1 MQVGAVKERIAIW
14 QVTLRGSESVC
25 VDAGWSGEGA
35 GWSGEGEDRHM
46 AGDAP
51 WL

>member
-1 MQVGAVKERIAIW
+1 MQVGAVKEQVGAVKERIAIW
-14 QVTLRGSESVC
+14 QVTLRGSESMC
-25 VDAGWSGEGA
+25 VDAGG
-35 GWSGEGEDRHM
+35 SGEGEDRHM